1 MVGRWR
7 IDDDNLH
14 GFVTFDTRAGGV
26 AAVKEKA
33 QAGPASWGCD
43 ARHGKLIVTYGGVV
57 HQLGAVGDEKMMFG
71 YDQADRPVIYNRR
84 E

>member
-14 GFVTFDTRAGGV
+14 GSVTFDARAGGV

-33 QAGPASWGCD
+33 QAGPVSWDCD
-43 ARHGKLIVTYGGVV
+43 ARHGKLVVTYGGGVV
-57 HQLGAVGDEKMMFG
+57 HKLGAFGDEKLLFG
-71 YDQADRPVIYNRR
+71 YDQDGRPVIYNR
-84 E
+84 